1 MGRIAGKKLEIH
13 ILCGGSGR
21 RGRILTP
28 TDACQLFLDMSE
40 ALVQAAELQRLSFR
54 RCQGTP
60 FPQRGEEGGMYCED
74 AKGQRG
80 DICVPIGVC
89 RSSFGVSQALVQAAE
104 LQRQSFRR
112 RRRFQTLPEDQTR

>member
-1 MGRIAGKKLEIH
+1 MYCEEA
-13 ILCGGSGR
+13 SGQ
-21 RGRILTP
+21 RGDICVLTGVR
-28 TDACQLFLDMSE
+28 CSSFGVSQ
-40 ALVQAAELQRLSFR
+40 ALVQAAELQRQSFR

-74 AKGQRG
+74 AQGQRG
-80 DICVPIGVC
+80 DICVPIGAC

>member
-1 MGRIAGKKLEIH
+1 MI
-13 ILCGGSGR
+13 
-21 RGRILTP
+21 ILTHSLRWEWQEGEDSHSDRCLS
-28 TDACQLFLDMSE
+28 TFLDMSE
-40 ALVQAAELQRLSFR
+40 ALVQAAELLRQSFR
-54 RCQGTP
+54 RCQGTQ

-74 AKGQRG
+74 AQGQRG
-80 DICVPIGVC
+80 DICVPIGAC